1 MITII
6 SSESCPYC
14 VAAKQL
20 LESLGYKYEEKKVEM
35 GSSELMEIVQISGM
49 MTVPQIYVGEVAREN
64 LIWGYSE
71 LTELQAEWKL
81 EERLG

>member
-1 MITII
+1 
-6 SSESCPYC
+6 
-14 VAAKQL
+14 
-20 LESLGYKYEEKKVEM
+20 
-35 GSSELMEIVQISGM
+35 MEIVQISGM